1 MLRSIIFK
9 IALGLWFVLWSP
21 ALLVALITPGLTRLA
36 MLRSARVI
44 LWLARVIAGIR
55 YEVIGAPAP
64 NAIIASKHMSL
75 MDTTILPLCC
85 PNVFFIIKREL
96 TWIPIYGWVFRRLD
110 FIGVDRRRGATNM
123 KALADMAAGRIGR
136 GMTLIIFPEGT
147 RVRPGAGVNLRRGL
161 LFIAETAGIGIQPV
175 GLDTGRLWPKRGRVK
190 GGVAHV
196 WFEKPLPPDAT
207 LDEVAQAIAL
217 HSA

>member
-1 MLRSIIFK
+1 MIFK
-9 IALGLWFVLWSP
+9 AALGLWFVLWSP
-21 ALLVALITPGLTRLA
+21 ALLISLISPNWTRWA
-36 MLRSARVI
+36 MLREAEMI

-55 YEVIGAPAP
+55 YQVMGAPAP
-64 NAIIASKHMSL
+64 NAIIASKHMSI
-75 MDTTILPLCC
+75 MDTTILPLYC

-96 TWIPIYGWVFRRLD
+96 TWIPIYGWVFRRLG

-123 KALADMAAGRIGR
+123 KALADKVAEKIRS

-147 RVRPGAGVNLRRGL
+147 RVRPGVGVHLRRGL

-175 GLDTGRLWPKRGRVK
+175 GLDTGRLWPKRGRVQS
-190 GGVAHV
+190 GVAHV
-196 WFEKPLPPDAT
+196 WFEKPLPPNAT
-207 LDEVAQAIAL
+207 LDEVAQALAL